1 MFDVIFE
8 NATIVDGSGKPS
20 YKADIGINGCTIDV
34 IGDLKGHEANRRVNA
49 EGKTVCPGFIDCH
62 SHADLAL
69 FKDDFENILSPLVKQ
84 GITTFVGGHCGMGL
98 APLTEKNS
106 DGLEAYL
113 EVFTQM
119 DYDKDIRWNNAG
131 SFMEFVEKRGML
143 TNMALLVPHGILRIS
158 ASGINNRL
166 LDKSEIEHMKNQLI
180 DSMEAGCF
188 GLSSGLQYAP
198 GLNSDT
204 EELVELSKPLA
215 GYNGIHASHLR
226 SYTSSTMPQAIGE
239 LGEISRRCGIHT
251 HSAHIFSVP
260 WAGPFQDLAL
270 KGLKWLANHA
280 DLATKIIPKAI
291 LNMEMNRILGLFEN
305 ERKKGGNVTLDIMPT
320 TAGFT
325 HLLAF
330 FPPWTLVGGK
340 KDILDKISDKDT
352 REIIKRDIEV
362 GKPVWPHRGRNSWS
376 MNFMRLMGWDAA
388 TIMAVGSE
396 KNRNLEGRRFTEIG
410 EERGMH
416 PFDVMC
422 DLLLEEDGHVLVFES
437 LSEPD
442 DTFTEGYTFPA
453 LIDPSVMITTDTILL
468 GIGKP
473 SYLFYGCY
481 PKFIGRYVFEKG
493 LLDLETAIYKCTGLP
508 AKEFGIENRGLIKE
522 GYFADLLVMDA
533 HNFKTKAVF
542 RDPINHPTGLEMV
555 LINGKAVIE
564 KGEFKKGVLS
574 GMMLKKQ
581 DQAVSKSRVI

>member
-1 MFDVIFE
+1 MFDIIIE
-8 NATIVDGSGKPS
+8 NADITDGSGKPS
-20 YKADIGINGCTIDV
+20 YKADIGIKGNLIEV
-34 IGDLKGHEANRRVNA
+34 IGDLKKSGAERRINA
-49 EGKTVCPGFIDCH
+49 HGRTVCPGFIDAH

-98 APLTEKNS
+98 APLTNVNCS
-106 DGLEAYL
+106 GLKTYL

-119 DYDKDIRWNNAG
+119 DYDNDIKWSDVN
-131 SFMEFVEKRGML
+131 SFMEFAEKRGML

-166 LDKSEIEHMKNQLI
+166 LAKSEIEHMKNQLVE
-180 DSMEAGCF
+180 SMEAGCF

-204 EELVELSKPLA
+204 EELVELSTPLA
-215 GYNGIHASHLR
+215 RYDGIHASHLR
-226 SYTSSTMPQAIGE
+226 SYTSSTMPQAVGE

-260 WAGPFQDLAL
+260 WAGPFHDLAL
-270 KGLKWLANHA
+270 KGLKWLARNA
-280 DLATKIIPKAI
+280 ELATKVIPKAI
-291 LNMEMNRILGLFEN
+291 LDMEMNRILGLFEN

-340 KDILDKISDKDT
+340 KDVLDKISDKET
-352 REIIKRDIEV
+352 RAIIKKDIEV

-376 MNFMRLMGWDAA
+376 MNFMRLMGWDAV
-388 TIMAVGSE
+388 TIMAVGSR
-396 KNRNLEGRRFTEIG
+396 KNKNLEGRRFTEIG
-410 EERGMH
+410 EERGIH

-422 DLLLEEDGHVLVFES
+422 DLLIEEDGHVLVFES
-437 LSEPD
+437 MSEPD
-442 DTFTEGYTFPA
+442 DIFTEGYTFPA

-493 LLDLETAIYKCTGLP
+493 LISLETAVYKCTGLP

-522 GYFADLLVMDA
+522 GYFADLLIMDA
-533 HNFKTKAVF
+533 RNFKTKAVF
-542 RDPINHPTGLEMV
+542 RDPVHHPTGLDLVM
-555 LINGKAVIE
+555 INGRVVVE
-564 KGEFKKGVLS
+564 NGELKKGVLS
-574 GMMLKKQ
+574 GKILRKQ
-581 DQAVSKSRVI
+581 DQAVSKSNI

>member
-1 MFDVIFE
+1 MFDIIIE
-8 NATIVDGSGKPS
+8 NADIVDGSGKTS
-20 YKADIGINGCTIDV
+20 YKADIGIKGKVIET
-34 IGDLKGHEANRRVNA
+34 IGDLKGTEAVRRINA
-49 EGKTVCPGFIDCH
+49 RGRTVCPGFIDAH

-69 FKDDFENILSPLVKQ
+69 FKNDFEDILSPLVKQ

-98 APLTEKNS
+98 APLTDENS
-106 DGLEAYL
+106 YGLKAYL

-119 DYDKDIRWNNAG
+119 DYDNDIKWNDAG
-131 SFMEFVEKRGML
+131 SFMEFVEKRGLL

-166 LDKSEIEHMKNQLI
+166 LAKSEIEYMKNQLI
-180 DSMEAGCF
+180 NSMEAGCF

-204 EELVELSKPLA
+204 EELVELSTPLA
-215 GYNGIHASHLR
+215 RYDGIHASHLR
-226 SYTSSTMPQAIGE
+226 SYTASTMPQAVGE

-260 WAGPFQDLAL
+260 WAGPFHNMAL
-270 KGLKWLANHA
+270 KGLKWLARNA
-280 DLATKIIPKAI
+280 ELATKVIPKAV
-291 LNMEMNRILGLFEN
+291 LDMEMNRILGLFEN

-340 KDILDKISDKDT
+340 NDILEKITDKET
-352 REIIKRDIEV
+352 RAIIKRDIEV

-376 MNFMRLMGWDAA
+376 MNFMRLMGWDAV

-396 KNRNLEGRRFTEIG
+396 KNKNLEGRRFTEIG
-410 EERGMH
+410 EERGVD

-422 DLLLEEDGHVLVFES
+422 DLLIEEDGHVLVFES
-437 LSEPD
+437 MSEPD
-442 DTFTEGYTFPA
+442 DIFTESYTYPA
-453 LIDPSVMITTDTILL
+453 LVDPSVMITTDTILL

-493 LLDLETAIYKCTGLP
+493 LLDLETAVYKCTGLP

-533 HNFKTKAVF
+533 QNFKTKAVF
-542 RDPINHPTGLEMV
+542 RDPVHHPTGLDLVM
-555 LINGKAVIE
+555 INGRVVVE
-564 KGEFKKGVLS
+564 NGDLEKGVLS
-574 GMMLKKQ
+574 GMMLRKQ
-581 DQAVSKSRVI
+581 DQTVSKSDI